1 MAKASATVV
10 IEHKIKSEKCF
21 IFAFKPILFFD
32 EYIAKKSTDI
42 PIESHAVLDPVQIIK
57 EIMDVIEIHRII
69 FLINPFISIKNVN
82 SDTKA
87 RRHKRANSDGL
98 VVSP

>member
-69 FLINPFISIKNVN
+69 FFNQSLYFYK
-82 SDTKA
+82 KCKQ
-87 RRHKRANSDGL
+87 RHQSKKTQKSEL
-98 VVSP
+98 